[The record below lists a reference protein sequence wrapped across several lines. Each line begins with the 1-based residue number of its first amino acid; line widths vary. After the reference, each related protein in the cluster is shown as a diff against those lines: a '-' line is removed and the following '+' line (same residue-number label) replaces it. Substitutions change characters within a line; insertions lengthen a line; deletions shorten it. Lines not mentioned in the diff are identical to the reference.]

1 MLNASVTGTLTPK
14 DGKDPEAYK
23 ITVVYSDGSKTVLRK
38 TYEEFVDLQA
48 TVYYLLKQKAGYSRK
63 TSRTLVSSL
72 PELNSPLSRILF
84 KDSDLKKM
92 ERMDAFIKELLTLPP
107 VVRESE
113 SVNKFFGAFL
123 EQTGNTERSEE
134 EEELKKI
141 NKVAEILS
149 GRDPLRPTPTQ
160 SPVAN
165 RKTSQYKNSSWIPED
180 LHLLS
185 DEAKERIYK
194 SLNER
199 RPSKEIPPLPGKKR
213 VASTDEEILQKAA
226 SPRPGLRRR
235 PFSVAIGIADML
247 TKVPEAERSQST
259 TVPPSSS
266 PRLNKQQ
273 SLSSDEN
280 ISPRSEDSGIADF
293 VDSEKAEPRVRKI
306 SQNGRRSPNRTKY
319 VAISSFV
326 AEESGEVSL
335 EDGEEVEVLQ
345 KEASG
350 WWYVKNE
357 FGEGWAPSAFLRPA
371 QLSRSASPETP
382 SQPHNSDNPDHSSQK
397 EEELEALLEEPGEK
411 EVERRAYVQEKQKV
425 LKLYIKFIFVF
436 NWLNCL
442 SLVYTPNQWIFR
454 AL

>member
-1 MLNASVTGTLTPK
+1 M
-14 DGKDPEAYK
+14 
-23 ITVVYSDGSKTVLRK
+23 
-38 TYEEFVDLQA
+38 
-48 TVYYLLKQKAGYSRK
+48 
-63 TSRTLVSSL
+63 
-72 PELNSPLSRILF
+72 
-84 KDSDLKKM
+84 
-92 ERMDAFIKELLTLPP
+92 
-107 VVRESE
+107 
-113 SVNKFFGAFL
+113 FL
-123 EQTGNTERSEE
+123 
-134 EEELKKI
+134 
-141 NKVAEILS
+141 
-149 GRDPLRPTPTQ
+149 GRDPLRPVPTQ

-165 RKTSQYKNSSWIPED
+165 RKTSEYKNSSWIPED

-194 SLNER
+194 RLNER

-226 SPRPGLRRR
+226 SPRPRLRRR

-306 SQNGRRSPNRTKY
+306 SQNGRRSPNRTSY
-319 VAISSFV
+319 VAISSFF

-335 EDGEEVEVLQ
+335 EDSEEVEVLQ

-382 SQPHNSDNPDHSSQK
+382 SQPQNSDNPDHSSQK
-397 EEELEALLEEPGEK
+397 EEELEALLEEPDEK